1 MKIYEIA
8 TGYTPVPAQVAAATE
23 SVVEELTKAY
33 INMKQPVEIIDI
45 SAKNRAQNT
54 LPITEVRVP
63 SVFTKSDVSLGV
75 IHKLKRVVYSVCLA
89 FSLKKLLKKQTE
101 KTVLHFH
108 NQYNL
113 FFFTKLVSAK
123 LRSKAVV
130 AYTNHNGMWSLP
142 WEKVKETMHKRYFQE
157 MHAMKEADLVFV
169 LNSETKKNVAE
180 QLGISPDKIILIG
193 NGVNTDVYYPLT
205 DSEKESAKEKINLT
219 GKKILLQVGSV
230 YENKGQLK
238 AIEKLA
244 PLLKSDSSLVYAFAG
259 GIVSQEYYDSVISK
273 TAELGVANQV
283 RYLGSFAPNK
293 EMNGLYNVAHATV
306 FASEYEG
313 FPLVCVESVSAGV
326 PVIICSDISVNIA
339 GGCVMPLSK
348 ENVENVLNNTE
359 FYKNL
364 CNKARKIA
372 VEKHTWQAV
381 AESYLDCFKGEL
393 NGKKT

>member
-1 MKIYEIA
+1 MKIYEIG

-33 INMKQPVEIIDI
+33 IDMKQPVEIIDI
-45 SAKNRAQNT
+45 SSKNRAQNT
-54 LPITEVRVP
+54 LPITEVNVP

-75 IHKLKRVVYSVCLA
+75 VHKLKRVVYSVCLA
-89 FSLKKLLKKQTE
+89 LKLKRMLKRQTE
-101 KTVLHFH
+101 KSVLHFH

-113 FFFTKLVSAK
+113 FFFSKLVSKK

-142 WEKVKETMHKRYFQE
+142 WENVKETMHKRYFQE
-157 MHAMKEADLVFV
+157 MYAMKEADLVFV
-169 LNSETKKNVAE
+169 LNSATKKNVEE
-180 QLGISPDKIILIG
+180 QLGIASEKIILIG

-205 DSEKESAKEKINLT
+205 DREKERVKEKLDLA

-230 YENKGQLK
+230 YENKGQAK

-244 PLLKSDSSLVYAFAG
+244 PFLKADPGLIYAFAG
-259 GIVSQEYYDSVISK
+259 GIVSQEYYDAAVSK
-273 TAELGVANQV
+273 ADELGVANQV

-326 PVIICSDISVNIA
+326 PVIICSDISVDIA
-339 GGCVMPLSK
+339 GGCVMPLSDESVK
-348 ENVENVLNNTE
+348 SIFVNTD
-359 FYKNL
+359 FYKTL
-364 CNKARKIA
+364 CDEARKIA

-381 AESYLDCFKGEL
+381 AKSYLDCFKGEL